1 MDALGH
7 LIFLILEKTFEVL
20 QIQLILIN
28 GLLVVSF
35 PVLVV
40 LLTRMFSPLYFLE
53 LQSVAVDG
61 LSELNFNMGKLTVDL
76 IFALFTVRLEVE
88 VQAFIKLGEAP
99 DLGEHAFWR
108 LLNLF
113 LQLVK
118 SVLEL

>member
-7 LIFLILEKTFEVL
+7 LIFLICEKTFEVL

-53 LQSVAVDG
+53 LQSVVVDG

>member
-53 LQSVAVDG
+53 LQSVVVDG

>member
-7 LIFLILEKTFEVL
+7 LIFLICEKTFEVL

-40 LLTRMFSPLYFLE
+40 LLTRMFRPLYFLE
-53 LQSVAVDG
+53 LQSVVVDG